1 MVLQQRD
8 VFSMVEVQ
16 AAFRL
21 EGYFSISLSF
31 SLHIHIHTHI
41 LYLYVHTHI
50 HIKYYMEGLS
60 TTPPCMDTY
69 LFLSNLAVDSAWIN
83 SPVCSRMR
91 PQLVQGRTV
100 SWASQRCP
108 SKAMVPHHFGITDLF
123 EILMI
128 LLRKGMFPWVHPYT
142 VHTQTNGFQGTRSL
156 WSPSLTSPGQG

>member
-1 MVLQQRD
+1 
-8 VFSMVEVQ
+8 MVEVQ

-69 LFLSNLAVDSAWIN
+69 LFLSNLAVDSA
-83 SPVCSRMR
+83 
-91 PQLVQGRTV
+91 
-100 SWASQRCP
+100 
-108 SKAMVPHHFGITDLF
+108 
-123 EILMI
+123 
-128 LLRKGMFPWVHPYT
+128 
-142 VHTQTNGFQGTRSL
+142 
-156 WSPSLTSPGQG
+156 